1 MPEYILGIDYGSKRI
16 GLAIGQNLTASASP
30 LRVIANDNTLWPQ
43 LQSIVQEWQI
53 QQVVIGLPLN
63 KDGSDQ
69 KFTVMTRKFAEKLKQ
84 KLHLQVDLHDE
95 RYTSFAAERAFQE
108 QRAAGNKK
116 SKDKNQI
123 DAMAAQIILQSWLD
137 EAYE

>member
-16 GLAIGQNLTASASP
+16 GLAIGQSLTASASP
-30 LRVIANDNTLWPQ
+30 LKVIANDNNLWQ
-43 LQSIVQEWQI
+43 KLSDILKEWQI
-53 QQVVIGLPLN
+53 QHIIVGLPLN

-69 KFTVMTRKFAEKLKQ
+69 KFTVMTRKFADQLQQ
-84 KLHLQVDLHDE
+84 KLSLKVDLHDE

-108 QRAAGNKK
+108 QRAAGHKK
-116 SKDKNQI
+116 SKDKDQI

-137 EAYE
+137 ENL

>member
-16 GLAIGQNLTASASP
+16 GLAIGQSLTGSASP
-30 LRVIANDNTLWPQ
+30 LRVIANDNDLWLTLKNILHEWRIQ
-43 LQSIVQEWQI
+43 RIV
-53 QQVVIGLPLN
+53 VGLPLN

-69 KFTVMTRKFAEKLKQ
+69 KFTVKTRKFAETLELK
-84 KLHLQVDLHDE
+84 HAVPVELHDE

-116 SKDKNQI
+116 SKDKDQI

-137 EAYE
+137 ENI